1 MPEQNDKK
9 VNLKVGLTVFSG
21 IAVLMIFI
29 ILIGTD
35 DYFFSKTY
43 SLFIYTDNTIGLVKG
58 APVTLGG
65 FKIGDVE
72 SMDFVP
78 SNNRDAIKI
87 RLRILKEYQGRITVN
102 SVAQISSIGILG
114 DKFINIT
121 LGNPGEEALSDN
133 ATLPLSEGLNLEN
146 MAGKIGPG
154 IDKLNN
160 ILNNVSSITDSIV
173 AGKGTI
179 GELVKTKRTAND
191 VSKALNNINILISD
205 IRNTKGSL
213 GSLIYD
219 KQLYANLTSASENIS
234 KLASGINSGKGTLG
248 QLAASDSLYR
258 RINTAAAGINSLLA
272 KAGQDSSIINGLVSD
287 KSLYKKLNKAIEN
300 LNSLTNDIREN
311 PGRYLKVSVF

>member
-1 MPEQNDKK
+1 MPEQNEKK

-78 SNNRDAIKI
+78 SNSRDAIKI

-102 SVAQISSIGILG
+102 SVASISSIGILG

-121 LGNPGEEALSDN
+121 LGNPGEQALADN
-133 ATLPLSEGLNLEN
+133 ATIPLSEGLNLEN
-146 MAGKIGPG
+146 VAGKIVPG

-160 ILNNVSSITDSIV
+160 ILNNVSDMTDSIN

-179 GELVKTKRTAND
+179 GELIKTKRTANE
-191 VSKALNNINILISD
+191 VSGALNNINMLISD
-205 IRNTKGSL
+205 IKSTKGSL
-213 GSLIYD
+213 GSLLYD
-219 KQLYANLTSASENIS
+219 KQLYTNLTSASENIS
-234 KLASGINSGKGTLG
+234 RLAAGINNGKGTLG

-258 RINTAAAGINSLLA
+258 RINTAAAKFNSIIA
-272 KAGQDSSIINGLVSD
+272 KADQDSSVINGLMSD
-287 KSLYKKLNKAIEN
+287 KNLYKKLNNAIEN

-311 PGRYLKVSVF
+311 PSRYLKVSVF